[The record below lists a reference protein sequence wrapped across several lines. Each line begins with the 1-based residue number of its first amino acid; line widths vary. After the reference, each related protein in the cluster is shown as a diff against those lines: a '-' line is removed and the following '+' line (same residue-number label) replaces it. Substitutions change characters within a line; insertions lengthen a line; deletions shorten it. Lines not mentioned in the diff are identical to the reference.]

1 MKILLNKHLFLVPLL
16 FFFSCDREKI
26 YDTYVPINTAGWDAS
41 FSIEFKVDVNAVKG
55 AEFDYLIGL
64 RNNND
69 YLYSNIFLFLD
80 VETPSGVAY
89 TDTLQYLLARPDG
102 KWVGAGLGSIK
113 HNLFKYKESQSMENG
128 LYKFNISHGM
138 RSELLTGIE
147 DIGFRI
153 EKTN

>member
-1 MKILLNKHLFLVPLL
+1 MLNQIK
-16 FFFSCDREKI
+16 
-26 YDTYVPINTAGWDAS
+26 T
-41 FSIEFKVDVNAVKG
+41 
-55 AEFDYLIGL
+55 
-64 RNNND
+64 NNV
-69 YLYSNIFLFLD
+69 LFLD
-80 VETPSGVAY
+80 VETPSGVTY

-102 KWVGAGLGSIK
+102 KWVGAGLGAIK